1 MSLKCART
9 ATFLQ
14 VLKETAMR
22 SGEAKRLRWTDIDF
36 EKRLIRLNEPE
47 KGSNPRIWKITA
59 KLIGMLNNQPKKA
72 EKVFGDGP
80 LNTLKATYINARRSQ
95 ASKLQNPRLLGITFH
110 TFRH

>member
-1 MSLKCART
+1 MKCART

-22 SGEAKRLRWTDIDF
+22 SGEARRLRWTDIDF

-47 KGSNPRIWKITA
+47 KGSNPRIWKVTA
-59 KLIGMLNNQPKKA
+59 KLIGMLNNLPKKA

-80 LNTLKATYINARRSQ
+80 LNTLKATYINARRS
-95 ASKLQNPRLLGITFH
+95 
-110 TFRH
+110 